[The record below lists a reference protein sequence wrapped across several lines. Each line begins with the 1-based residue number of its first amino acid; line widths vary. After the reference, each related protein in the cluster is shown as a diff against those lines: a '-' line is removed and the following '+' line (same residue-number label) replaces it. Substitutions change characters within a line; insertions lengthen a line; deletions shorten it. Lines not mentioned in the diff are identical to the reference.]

1 MLPRI
6 LSGLVGLLMLITG
19 LGWIT
24 DPASAAANLG
34 MPLLDDL
41 GRSTQIGDF
50 TAFFIAVAGF
60 SLYGAWKRARTG
72 YVVPRSCYC
81 WQLFSERYRGLCMA
95 PRLRPRK
102 LLQRWFSLGCC
113 YSRHHAGLARP
124 ASSWPF
130 AHITPIRGSD
140 GRRDYPCWAG
150 TSTTNPSIASVR
162 RI

>member
-1 MLPRI
+1 ML
-6 LSGLVGLLMLITG
+6 VTG

-60 SLYGAWKRARTG
+60 SLYGAWKESARTG
-72 YVVPRSCYC
+72 YVVPPSCYC
-81 WQLFSERYRGLCMA
+81 WQLFSAPYRGSCMA

-102 LLQRWFSLGCC
+102 LLQR
-113 YSRHHAGLARP
+113 
-124 ASSWPF
+124 
-130 AHITPIRGSD
+130 
-140 GRRDYPCWAG
+140 
-150 TSTTNPSIASVR
+150 
-162 RI
+162 

>member
-6 LSGLVGLLMLITG
+6 LSGLAGLLMLITG

-60 SLYGAWKRARTG
+60 SLYGAWKESAHWVRSAAIVLLLAAIFRTLSWLVHG
-72 YVVPRSCYC
+72 AAFATPQIIAEVVLAGML
-81 WQLFSERYRGLCMA
+81 LFAASRWSGATSE
-95 PRLRPRK
+95 
-102 LLQRWFSLGCC
+102 
-113 YSRHHAGLARP
+113 
-124 ASSWPF
+124 
-130 AHITPIRGSD
+130 
-140 GRRDYPCWAG
+140 
-150 TSTTNPSIASVR
+150 
-162 RI
+162 